1 MKKFIFESYLG
12 LCFFIILIGFI
23 LSANFIPI
31 QDIELYTT
39 KELAVFTSEVA
50 INYPL
55 GQALICF
62 AILVLVVISLYK
74 IVQSL
79 RKKEAKP
86 LLLPVIILVTAIIIG
101 KLTISAVYLF

>member
-1 MKKFIFESYLG
+1 MKKFVFESYLG
-12 LCFFIILIGFI
+12 LCFFVILIGFI

-31 QDIELYTT
+31 QDIELHTT
-39 KELAVFTSEVA
+39 KELVVFTSEVA

-55 GQALICF
+55 GQALICS
-62 AILVLVVISLYK
+62 AILVLVVTSLYK

-86 LLLPVIILVTAIIIG
+86 LLLPFIILVTAIIIG
-101 KLTISAVYLF
+101 KLTISFGYLF